1 MTSWGVG
8 ERGVARMYGCAPLLF
23 CRHWFQ
29 VWPRLG
35 VSGGRT
41 TGATS
46 TRQGGTP
53 VKRANPWN
61 PVNLHTFPHQPCDA
75 GHLSLDCDPSSP
87 AACQRRR
94 ADDLAAAKGI
104 RNEKDPAGTGG

>member
-1 MTSWGVG
+1 M
-8 ERGVARMYGCAPLLF
+8 
-23 CRHWFQ
+23 
-29 VWPRLG
+29 
-35 VSGGRT
+35 
-41 TGATS
+41 
-46 TRQGGTP
+46 
-53 VKRANPWN
+53 KRANPWN

-104 RNEKDPAGTGG
+104 RNEKDPAGTGFSVCRTRNDSIPVVSTAAQTQAAVSSATRSGERPSCNLR